1 MCSVTKQTIK
11 LQRKLGSSP
20 YSSIPPNGS
29 MQTTIATARC
39 SHRMHCST
47 LRESLHNSI
56 FHPSADTKDKAFWS
70 QQWAEK
76 RRRAIYI
83 SRWLK
88 LISWTPVK
96 WNTLKIMCFFKPMGV
111 RWWEELRKY
120 VSRSGD
126 GNCWWA
132 QMPFCKC
139 QWPEGAEN
147 QLSSERQCTGLTLT
161 WFVLVCQQ
169 GPTKKNAGLE
179 SILSTG

>member
-1 MCSVTKQTIK
+1 MAAHPTLLSFRMTACKQL
-11 LQRKLGSSP
+11 LQL
-20 YSSIPPNGS
+20 
-29 MQTTIATARC
+29 QDARTEF
-39 SHRMHCST
+39 HMHCST

-76 RRRAIYI
+76 RRTAIYI

-88 LISWTPVK
+88 LISWIPVK
-96 WNTLKIMCFFKPMGV
+96 WNTLKIICLFKPTGV

-120 VSRSGD
+120 VSWSGD

-139 QWPEGAEN
+139 RWPEGAEN

-161 WFVLVCQQ
+161 WFMLVCQQ
-169 GPTKKNAGLE
+169 GPTKKNAGLG
-179 SILSTG
+179 STLSTG